1 MKIRIKQTVILAK
14 KIVIPDS
21 DRGSMDSRLRGND
34 NGVSGKDN
42 GVRGNDNGV
51 RGNDKGSRMTRVR
64 KGLIILSAIIV
75 LAGIF
80 FHLSGKSLATWYDD
94 SYSYREKLTI
104 GNLL

>member
-34 NGVSGKDN
+34 NW
-42 GVRGNDNGV
+42 VRGNDNGV

>member
-34 NGVSGKDN
+34 NGVS
-42 GVRGNDNGV
+42 GNDNGV